1 MVITPPDMGYDIE
14 NKLLTY
20 TQYIYT
26 YICVYV
32 LPIGD
37 VGMTNASTSMMH
49 NILSQQHNFRLPF
62 MVTHLPN

>member
-1 MVITPPDMGYDIE
+1 MGYDIE
-14 NKLLTY
+14 IKLLTY

-37 VGMTNASTSMMH
+37 VGMTNALTSMMH
-49 NILSQQHNFRLPF
+49 HIYEE
-62 MVTHLPN
+62 